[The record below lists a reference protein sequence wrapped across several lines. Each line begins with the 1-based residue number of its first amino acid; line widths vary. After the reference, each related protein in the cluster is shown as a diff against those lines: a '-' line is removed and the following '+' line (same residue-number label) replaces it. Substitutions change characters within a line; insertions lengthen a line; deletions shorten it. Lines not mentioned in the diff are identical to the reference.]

1 MGVDELK
8 RAAEAAGLRYEL
20 LIYPWTGECYG
31 SYPLLPVNHPR
42 FEEAYALLSC
52 KWADWITRVDC
63 RFALLDHYLYLVFNV
78 SMADDDLS
86 AWITEELKIFEELF
100 S

>member
-8 RAAEAAGLRYEL
+8 MAAEAAGLRYEL
-20 LIYPWTGECYG
+20 LVYSWAGDSYG
-31 SYPLLPVNHPR
+31 SYPLLPVSHPR

-52 KWADWITRVDC
+52 KWADWINRVDC
-63 RFALLDHYLYLVFNV
+63 RFALLDHYIYLVFNV
-78 SMADDDLS
+78 STGDGDLF
-86 AWITEELKIFEELF
+86 AWMTAELKIFEDIF